1 MTKPTKQKILSVI
14 RRALKEDI
22 GTGDITTD
30 SIVQDRISTQGNLIA
45 KEDGI
50 IAGMEV
56 AKLTF
61 TFLDP
66 IIEWNQQVEDGA
78 FVKKGI
84 RLVTIKGFANSILKG
99 ERIALNFLQ
108 RMSGI
113 ATLTHKFVEAV
124 KGTGAIIMDTRK
136 TVPGL
141 RLLDKWAV
149 FLGGGQNH
157 RYGLYDMALIKDNH
171 ITAAGNI
178 TEAVRRYR
186 RHFSDQFPLEIE
198 VKNPEE
204 LREALN
210 LKPDRILLDNMDIA
224 ELESAVKI
232 VAGKIPL
239 EASGNINLK
248 NVHCIAKTGVQFI
261 SVGVLTHSVKA
272 LDISL
277 LFS

>member
-1 MTKPTKQKILSVI
+1 MKKQKILSII

-30 SIVQDRISTQGNLIA
+30 SIIKAELNSQGNLIV

-50 IAGMEV
+50 IAGLEV

-61 TFLDP
+61 AILNP
-66 IIEWNQQVEDGA
+66 LIVWNQYVEDGTS
-78 FVKKGI
+78 VKKGI
-84 RLVTIKGFANSILKG
+84 KLATIKGSASSILKG
-99 ERIALNFLQ
+99 ERVALNFLQ

-113 ATLTHKFVEAV
+113 ATLTNKFVEAV

-141 RLLDKWAV
+141 RLFDKWAV
-149 FLGGGQNH
+149 SLGGGKNH

-171 ITAAGNI
+171 IAAAGNI
-178 TEAVRRYR
+178 TEAIRRYR
-186 RHFSDQFPLEIE
+186 QHFSKHFPLEIE
-198 VKNPEE
+198 VKNQKE
-204 LREALN
+204 LREALR
-210 LKPDRILLDNMDIA
+210 LKPDRILLDNMDTEKIK
-224 ELESAVKI
+224 SAVKI
-232 VAGKIPL
+232 VAGEVPL

-248 NVHCIAKTGVQFI
+248 NVHRIAKTGVQFI
-261 SVGVLTHSVKA
+261 SIGALTHSARA

-277 LFS
+277 IFT